1 MRPALR
7 RSLLTRLLT
16 VYLLFV
22 MVVLLGGAR
31 INMLVEE
38 RLRSDVQAADQA
50 LAEEI
55 ARETSLQLLG
65 AEQALQSLGRLVLAS
80 PSEASATL
88 EHLFQAW
95 HDARNDVDHVYWL
108 DPFGA
113 VLVAW
118 PADHIIAGAEF
129 SPPTVV
135 EQALKSDQPAFEVG
149 IVGLASS
156 RLASPGVIVAQ
167 AVRSQGHLRGLVAA
181 SFSLAELS
189 LPLANVVQAQQRQS
203 KHLMITVIDGNGV
216 VVAASERRRLLE
228 TALGEL
234 PGAAQALQ
242 GQSLSRTGPGPDGQ
256 DWLFS
261 SVPVPKIG
269 WAVVVERPVSE
280 ALAVV
285 DQFHLWLLLVASL
298 FTLGGLL
305 FWLLLH
311 LRVIRPLQMLA
322 SQHQAL
328 PASTEAIPTAT
339 HQLARQH
346 DEIGE
351 LARSL
356 IRLERDGL
364 RKLSELHTLL
374 ETSNAVV
381 RSLDPRAVIEEIMHE
396 VQRLVDVQAVAV
408 LLPDEQGVLRVL
420 QSSGHSERYDRQL
433 SLSPERVSSAAVLAL
448 NSGQPVQKLL
458 DGSQPSFAYDD
469 GFRAVLALPIISHHV
484 GSVVLVVHRREPRL
498 FEEQE
503 IQLLSTFANY
513 ATLAWEHAVL
523 YERSD
528 ERLRAVAQENERLYR
543 RATEEKQRLAAIME
557 SMQDGLLLLGIDGQI
572 LYVNQAACAI
582 AGLSRTA
589 LEGRSIAAF
598 YEALQATGAEAAA
611 CARALSRMEPATFL
625 IENREGTQARALQM
639 RLFAVQ
645 SEGGETIGR
654 GLLVRDVTRE
664 RELDEFKTTLLAAV
678 GHELRTPLAAIKGYA
693 STLLQP
699 DVTWPPEE
707 QQQFLQTIMQEA
719 DRLTQLVRNLLDL
732 SRQEAGLLQLRR
744 TAVDPR
750 ELVLAVCERTMPPSA
765 ALTVAIPA
773 GLPPVL
779 ADRGRIEVVLHN
791 LISNALLY
799 GASHVEI
806 KAWRPVDEEM
816 LILAVIDDGPGI
828 APEEL
833 PHIFERFYRASRGR
847 RHHTAGTG
855 LGLAICKAFVEA
867 HGGRIW
873 AQSGPQGTAMCFS
886 LPLAPQSA
894 LMALNEGVA
903 EEGETNDGDSNNREG
918 QAHSARRG

>member
-1 MRPALR
+1 MRPAAR

-22 MVVLLGGAR
+22 SVVLLGGVG
-31 INMLVEE
+31 INTLVEQ
-38 RLRSDVQAADQA
+38 RLRGDVQAADQA

-65 AEQALQSLGRLVLAS
+65 AEQALARLGRLVLEIPGEA
-80 PSEASATL
+80 PSSL
-88 EHLFQAW
+88 ERLFQAW
-95 HDARNDVDHVYWL
+95 QEARSDVDHVYWL

-118 PADHIIAGAEF
+118 PAGHVATGAEF

-135 EQALKSDQPAFEVG
+135 EQALKSSQPAFEVG
-149 IVGLASS
+149 IVGLAPG
-156 RLASPGVIVAQ
+156 RLATPGVIVAQ
-167 AVRSQGHLRGLVAA
+167 AVRSQGRLRGLIAA

-189 LPLANVVQAQQRQS
+189 LPLVNVVQAQQRQG
-203 KHLMITVIDGNGV
+203 KHLIITVIDGNGV

-228 TALGEL
+228 TALSEL
-234 PGAAQALQ
+234 AGASQALQ
-242 GQSLSRTGPGPDGQ
+242 GQSLSRPGPGPDGQ

-261 SVPVPKIG
+261 SVPVPNVG
-269 WAVVVERPVSE
+269 WAVVVERPSGE

-285 DQFHLWLLLVASL
+285 DQFHLWLLLVALL

-305 FWLLLH
+305 FWLLL
-311 LRVIRPLQMLA
+311 LMRVIRPLQTLA

-328 PASTEAIPTAT
+328 PASAQAIPPAT
-339 HQLARQH
+339 LLLASQR
-346 DEIGE
+346 DEIGD

-381 RSLDPRAVIEEIMHE
+381 SSLDPRAVIEEIMAE

-420 QSSGHSERYDRQL
+420 QSSGHSERYNRLL

-448 NSGQPVQKLL
+448 HSGQPVQKLL

-484 GSVVLVVHRREPRL
+484 GSVVLVVHRQEPRL
-498 FEEQE
+498 FEEHE
-503 IQLLSTFANY
+503 VQLLSTFANY
-513 ATLAWEHAVL
+513 ATLAWEHAML

-528 ERLRAVAQENERLYR
+528 ERLRQVAQENERLYR
-543 RATEEKQRLAAIME
+543 QASEEKRRLAAIME
-557 SMQDGLLLLGIDGQI
+557 SMQDGLLLLGSDDRI
-572 LYVNQAACAI
+572 LYANQAACLI
-582 AGLSRTA
+582 AGLSRPA
-589 LEGRSIAAF
+589 LEGQPMATF
-598 YEALQATGAEAAA
+598 YEALQESGAEAEA
-611 CARALSRMEPATFL
+611 CARAVKRTEPAAFL
-625 IENREGTQARALQM
+625 IKNREGAQARALQL

-645 SEGGETIGR
+645 SESGETIGR

-678 GHELRTPLAAIKGYA
+678 GHEVRTPLAAIKGYA
-693 STLLQP
+693 STLLQQ
-699 DVTWPPEE
+699 DVVWPPEE

-732 SRQEAGLLQLRR
+732 SRQEAGLLQLQR
-744 TAVDPR
+744 APVEPR
-750 ELVLAVCERTMPPSA
+750 ALVLTVGERIKSGTA
-765 ALTVAIPA
+765 RLTVEIPP

-779 ADRGRIEVVLHN
+779 VDRGRIEVVLHN
-791 LISNALLY
+791 LINNALLY
-799 GASHVEI
+799 GAQQVQVR
-806 KAWRPVDEEM
+806 AWPSSDGESM
-816 LILAVIDDGPGI
+816 LTFAVIDDGPGI

-847 RHHTAGTG
+847 HQHAGGTG

-873 AQSGPQGTAMCFS
+873 VQSDSQGTAIYFS
-886 LPLAPQSA
+886 LPCASPTAPGTPGEA
-894 LMALNEGVA
+894 DKA
-903 EEGETNDGDSNNREG
+903 EGESSDGYHRNRQG
-918 QAHSARRG
+918 QAHSAR

>member
-22 MVVLLGGAR
+22 MVVLFGGAR
-31 INMLVEE
+31 INMLVEQ

-65 AEQALQSLGRLVLAS
+65 AEQALQNLGRLVLAS
-80 PSEASATL
+80 PNTAPARL
-88 EHLFQAW
+88 EQLFQAW
-95 HDARNDVDHVYWL
+95 HGARNDVDHVYWL

-167 AVRSQGHLRGLVAA
+167 AVRSQGRLRGLVAA

-203 KHLMITVIDGNGV
+203 KHLMIAVIDGNGV
-216 VVAASERRRLLE
+216 VVAASEGRRLLE

-269 WAVVVERPVSE
+269 WAVVVERPTSE

-298 FTLGGLL
+298 FSLGGLL

-322 SQHQAL
+322 GQHQAL
-328 PASTEAIPTAT
+328 PASSEAIPTAT
-339 HQLARQH
+339 LLLARQD

-364 RKLSELHTLL
+364 RKLSELRTLL
-374 ETSNAVV
+374 ETSSAVV
-381 RSLDPRAVIEEIMHE
+381 RSLDPRAVIAEIMHE

-408 LLPDEQGVLRVL
+408 LLPDEQGILRVL

-498 FEEQE
+498 FEEHE
-503 IQLLSTFANY
+503 VQLLSTFANY

-528 ERLRAVAQENERLYR
+528 ERLREVARENERLYR

-572 LYVNQAACAI
+572 LYANQAACAI
-582 AGLSRTA
+582 AGLPRTA
-589 LEGRSIAAF
+589 LEGRAIAAF

-611 CARALSRMEPATFL
+611 CAQALSRTEPATFL
-625 IENREGTQARALQM
+625 IENGEGTQARALQM

-645 SEGGETIGR
+645 SESGKTIGR

-678 GHELRTPLAAIKGYA
+678 GHEVRTPLAAIKGYA
-693 STLLQP
+693 STLLQQ
-699 DVTWPPEE
+699 DVVWPPEE

-744 TAVDPR
+744 VPVDPR
-750 ELVLAVCERTMPPSA
+750 ALVRSVGERIKPGAATLAVEIPP
-765 ALTVAIPA
+765 
-773 GLPPVL
+773 GLPPALV
-779 ADRGRIEVVLHN
+779 DRGRIEVVLHN

-799 GASHVEI
+799 GAHQVRVR
-806 KAWRPVDEEM
+806 AWLSTDEVGT
-816 LILAVIDDGPGI
+816 LTFAVLDDGPGI
-828 APEEL
+828 ASEEL
-833 PHIFERFYRASRGR
+833 PHIFERFYRAPRGR
-847 RHHTAGTG
+847 RQHAGGTG

-873 AQSGPQGTAMCFS
+873 AQSGPEGTVMCFS
-886 LPLAPQSA
+886 LPCASQSA
-894 LMALNEGVA
+894 LTALHEAVDE
-903 EEGETNDGDSNNREG
+903 EEGDSSDGHRNREG
-918 QAHSARRG
+918 QTHLAR

>member
-1 MRPALR
+1 MRPTLR
-7 RSLLTRLLT
+7 HSLLTRLLT

-22 MVVLLGGAR
+22 VVVLLGGVR
-31 INMLVEE
+31 INTLVEQ
-38 RLRSDVQAADQA
+38 RLRSDLQATDQA

-65 AEQALQSLGRLVLAS
+65 AEQALQSLGRLVLESQSRA
-80 PSEASATL
+80 PEML
-88 EHLFQAW
+88 ERLFQAW
-95 HDARNDVDHVYWL
+95 QDARSDVDHVYWL

-118 PADHIIAGAEF
+118 PAGHFVAGAEF

-135 EQALKSDQPAFEVG
+135 EQALKSSQPAFEVG
-149 IVGLASS
+149 IVGLAPD
-156 RLASPGVIVAQ
+156 RLATPGVIVAQ
-167 AVRSQGHLRGLVAA
+167 AVRSQEHLRGLIAA

-189 LPLANVVQAQQRQS
+189 LPLVNVVQAQQRQS
-203 KHLMITVIDGNGV
+203 KHLLIKVIDGDGI
-216 VVAASERRRLLE
+216 VVAASERRCLLE
-228 TALGEL
+228 TALSEL
-234 PGAAQALQ
+234 PGATLALHQ
-242 GQSLSRTGPGPDGQ
+242 GQSLSNTGPGPDGQ
-256 DWLFS
+256 SWLFS
-261 SVPVPKIG
+261 FVPVPKVD
-269 WAVVVERPVSE
+269 WAVVVERPAGE

-285 DQFHLWLLLVASL
+285 DQFHLWLLLVALL

-311 LRVIRPLQMLA
+311 LRVIGPLQTLA

-328 PASTEAIPTAT
+328 PPSAEAIPPAT
-339 HQLARQH
+339 LLLARQR
-346 DEIGE
+346 DEIGD

-364 RKLSELHTLL
+364 RKLSELRTLL

-381 RSLDPRAVIEEIMHE
+381 RSLDPRAVLEEIMHE
-396 VQRLVDVQAVAV
+396 VQFLVDVQAVAV

-420 QSSGHSERYDRQL
+420 QSSGHSERYDRLL

-448 NSGQPVQKLL
+448 HSGQPVQKLL
-458 DGSQPSFAYDD
+458 NGSQPSFAYDD
-469 GFRAVLALPIISHHV
+469 GFHAVLALPIISHHV

-498 FEEQE
+498 FEEHE

-528 ERLRAVAQENERLYR
+528 VRLREVARENERLYR

-557 SMQDGLLLLGIDGQI
+557 SMQDGLLLLGTDHQI
-572 LYVNQAACAI
+572 LYANQAACAI
-582 AGLSRTA
+582 ARLPRAA
-589 LEGRSIAAF
+589 LEGRPIASF
-598 YEALQATGAEAAA
+598 YEALQASGAEAAA
-611 CARALSRMEPATFL
+611 CAQALSQTEPATFL
-625 IENREGTQARALQM
+625 IENREGSQARALQL

-645 SEGGETIGR
+645 NESGETIGR

-678 GHELRTPLAAIKGYA
+678 GHEVRTPLAAIKGYA
-693 STLLQP
+693 STLLQQ
-699 DVTWPPEE
+699 DVVWPPEE
-707 QQQFLQTIMQEA
+707 QKQFLQTILQEA

-744 TAVDPR
+744 IPVDPR
-750 ELVLAVCERTMPPSA
+750 TLVGSVGERIKLGGATLAVE
-765 ALTVAIPA
+765 IPA

-779 ADRGRIEVVLHN
+779 IDRGRIEVVLHN

-799 GASHVEI
+799 GASHVRVR
-806 KAWRPVDEEM
+806 AWRSTDEAQT
-816 LILAVIDDGPGI
+816 LTFAVLDDGPGI

-833 PHIFERFYRASRGR
+833 PHIFERFYRAPRGR
-847 RHHTAGTG
+847 LQHAGGTG

-873 AQSGPQGTAMCFS
+873 AQSGSQGTVMCFS
-886 LPLAPQSA
+886 LPCASQSPLAT
-894 LMALNEGVA
+894 LCEVA
-903 EEGETNDGDSNNREG
+903 KEEGDPSDGHRNGEG
-918 QAHSARRG
+918 QAHSAC

>member
-1 MRPALR
+1 MRPTVR

-22 MVVLLGGAR
+22 LVVLLGGVG
-31 INMLVEE
+31 INTLVEQ

-65 AEQALQSLGRLVLAS
+65 AEQALQSLGRLVVES
-80 PSEASATL
+80 QSETPATL
-88 EHLFQAW
+88 ERLFEAW
-95 HDARNDVDHVYWL
+95 HDARSDVDHVYWL

-118 PADHIIAGAEF
+118 PAGHVTAGAEF

-135 EQALKSDQPAFEVG
+135 EQALKSSQPAFEVG
-149 IVGLASS
+149 IVGLAPS
-156 RLASPGVIVAQ
+156 RLATPGVIVAQ
-167 AVRSQGHLRGLVAA
+167 AVRSQGHLRGLIAA

-189 LPLANVVQAQQRQS
+189 LPLVNVVQAQQRQS
-203 KHLMITVIDGNGV
+203 KHLMITVIDGDGV
-216 VVAASERRRLLE
+216 VVAASERGRLLE
-228 TALGEL
+228 TALSEL
-234 PGAAQALQ
+234 PGAALALQ
-242 GQSLSRTGPGPDGQ
+242 GQSLSRAGPGPDGQ

-261 SVPVPKIG
+261 SVPVPKVG
-269 WAVVVERPVSE
+269 WAVVVERPARE

-285 DQFHLWLLLVASL
+285 DQFHLWLLLVALL
-298 FTLGGLL
+298 FTLGGLF

-311 LRVIRPLQMLA
+311 LRVIRPLQALA
-322 SQHQAL
+322 GQHQAL
-328 PASTEAIPTAT
+328 PASADAIPTAT
-339 HQLARQH
+339 LLLARQR
-346 DEIGE
+346 DEIGD

-420 QSSGHSERYDRQL
+420 QSSGHSERYDRLL
-433 SLSPERVSSAAVLAL
+433 SLSPARVSSAAVLAL
-448 NSGQPVQKLL
+448 RSGQPVQKLL

-498 FEEQE
+498 FEEHE
-503 IQLLSTFANY
+503 VQLLSTFANY

-528 ERLRAVAQENERLYR
+528 ERLREVAQENARLYR

-557 SMQDGLLLLGIDGQI
+557 SMQDGLLLLGTDNQI
-572 LYVNQAACAI
+572 LYANQAACTI
-582 AGLSRTA
+582 AGLPRTA
-589 LEGRSIAAF
+589 LEGKPIAAF

-611 CARALSRMEPATFL
+611 CAQALNQTEPATFL
-625 IENREGTQARALQM
+625 LENGEGRQARTLQL

-645 SEGGETIGR
+645 SETGETIGR

-678 GHELRTPLAAIKGYA
+678 GHEVRTPLAAIKGYA

-699 DVTWPPEE
+699 DVLWSPEE
-707 QQQFLQTIMQEA
+707 QQQFLQTILQEA

-732 SRQEAGLLQLRR
+732 SRQEAGLLQLRC
-744 TAVDPR
+744 TPVDPR
-750 ELVLAVCERTMPPSA
+750 ALVLAVGERIKSGRAT
-765 ALTVAIPA
+765 LTVEIPA

-779 ADRGRIEVVLHN
+779 VDRGRIEIVLHN

-799 GASHVEI
+799 GARQVQV
-806 KAWRPVDEEM
+806 KAWRSPDEEET
-816 LILAVIDDGPGI
+816 LIFAVLDDGPGI

-847 RHHTAGTG
+847 RQHAGGTG

-873 AQSGPQGTAMCFS
+873 AQSSPQGTAMCFS
-886 LPLAPQSA
+886 LPCSSQSA
-894 LMALNEGVA
+894 LTTLREGVE
-903 EEGETNDGDSNNREG
+903 EEGGSSDGCRNREG
-918 QAHSARRG
+918 QAYSAC